1 MQGASLLPLLPQ
13 LRASKM
19 PDKRTQTKD
28 APRSPS
34 RSPLESLINANE
46 RLQADVG
53 GYLSREEQWQGERAW
68 LLAMI
73 DQVPDYLFV
82 KDTQCRFV
90 VANKAIATDLGHADP
105 RSLLGKTDLEI
116 HPPEVA
122 DQFYQGDQEVM
133 RTGQALLDMEEFVVR
148 PSGEIRWLSTSKLPL
163 RGPNGKIIGIIGI
176 ARDITERKRAE
187 DRIHFLAYHD
197 TLTNLPNRSQ
207 FESELKTTIKMLTAE
222 TEAALLY
229 IDLDRFKS
237 VNDTLGHVAGDEL
250 IRQVAGR
257 LSRLARESD
266 IVARL
271 GGDEF
276 AVLLTCNAGHAA
288 IEALSERILAEIS
301 RPYDLFG
308 DAAFIGASIGISR
321 LRGGI
326 EVEHILREADIALYE
341 AKAGGRG
348 RWQVFAAEMASALE
362 QRRVIEHDLRDALAA
377 GDQLVL
383 AYQPIFAADAK
394 SIVGAEA
401 LVRWK
406 HPTRGLMSPD
416 LFIATAEER
425 GLIDTLGEWV
435 LEEACRLL
443 QITNLPWVA
452 VNVSPVQLRN
462 QSFADRVLAILAV
475 KGMDPARLQLEIT
488 EGVLL
493 ENVEATGTAL
503 QRLRQAGI
511 RLALDDFGTGYSSL
525 NYLRRYN
532 VDKLKVDRS
541 FVAQLGISEDADVII
556 RTIVSLARAMKMK
569 VTAEGVETQQQRDH
583 LASIGCHELQGYLLS
598 RPVSLDAFQQ
608 LLLTAHAG

>member
-1 MQGASLLPLLPQ
+1 
-13 LRASKM
+13 M
-19 PDKRTQTKD
+19 PDKRTQMKD
-28 APRSPS
+28 APLSPS

-53 GYLSREEQWQGERAW
+53 GYLSREEQWQEERAW

-90 VANKAIATDLGHADP
+90 IANKAIATDLGHADP

-133 RTGQALLDMEEFVVR
+133 RTGQALLDIEEFVVR
-148 PSGEIRWLSTSKLPL
+148 QSGEIRWLSTSKLPL

-288 IEALSERILAEIS
+288 IEALSEHILAEIS

-348 RWQVFAAEMASALE
+348 CWQVFATEMASALE

-377 GDQLVL
+377 GDQFVL

-394 SIVGAEA
+394 RIVGAEA

-475 KGMDPARLQLEIT
+475 KGMDPTRLQLEIT

-493 ENVEATGTAL
+493 ENVAATGTAL
-503 QRLRQAGI
+503 QKLRQAGI
-511 RLALDDFGTGYSSL
+511 RLALDDFGTWYSSL

-541 FVAQLGISEDADVII
+541 FVAQLGTSEDADVII

-598 RPVSLDAFQQ
+598 RPVSLEAFQQ
-608 LLLTAHAG
+608 LLLTAPAG